1 MKKVLKYIVAGL
13 VVAFL
18 CFCWTCF
25 FDNAFHGLVS
35 EQRIA
40 LGVGLFLSFEMVVLT
55 GIIVSKIE
63 KKKPTDTEEN

>member
-1 MKKVLKYIVAGL
+1 MKTIWKYILAGL
-13 VVAFL
+13 VVAFV

-40 LGVGLFLSFEMVVLT
+40 FGVGLFLSFEMVVLT
-55 GIIVSKIE
+55 GIIISKID
-63 KKKPTDTEEN
+63 KNKPSDTNK

>member
-1 MKKVLKYIVAGL
+1 MKTIWKYVLAGL
-13 VVAFL
+13 VVAFV

-25 FDNAFHGLVS
+25 FNNAFHGLVS

-55 GIIVSKIE
+55 GIIVSKID
-63 KKKPTDTEEN
+63 KNKPSDTNK

>member
-1 MKKVLKYIVAGL
+1 MKTIWKYILAGS
-13 VVAFL
+13 VVAFV

-35 EQRIA
+35 EQRITF
-40 LGVGLFLSFEMVVLT
+40 GVGLFLSFEMVVLT

-63 KKKPTDTEEN
+63 KNKPSDTNK

>member
-1 MKKVLKYIVAGL
+1 MKTIWKYILAGL
-13 VVAFL
+13 VVAFV

-40 LGVGLFLSFEMVVLT
+40 FGVGLFLSFEMVVLT
-55 GIIVSKIE
+55 GIIVSKID
-63 KKKPTDTEEN
+63 KNKPSDTNK